1 MACKRIQDVPLEDRP
16 REKMLQKGAQSLS
29 DVELLAVLLGS
40 GTKHASVFT
49 VAGRLLKLLDE
60 NGSNVTVEG
69 LRAVGGVGVAKAS
82 LVVAAMEFARRRIRP
97 RNIKISFPP
106 DVYPLIR
113 HIADRRQE
121 HFLCISLN
129 GANEVIAVRTVSVG
143 LVNRA
148 LVHPREVFADPITDR
163 ASAIIVAHNHPSGN
177 LMPSQD
183 DLAITRQLKEAG
195 HTLGIKLLDHL
206 IFNHEGYHSML
217 ELGQL

>member
-1 MACKRIQDVPLEDRP
+1 MAGKRIQDVPLEDRP
-16 REKMLQKGAQSLS
+16 REKMLQRGAQSLS
-29 DVELLAVLLGS
+29 DAELLAVLIGS
-40 GTKHASVFT
+40 GTKNADVFA
-49 VAGRLLKLLDE
+49 VAGRMLRFLDE
-60 NGSNVTVEG
+60 KGSSVTVDG
-69 LRAVGGVGVAKAS
+69 LRSIEGVGPAKAS
-82 LVVAAMEFARRRIRP
+82 LVVAALEFARRRIRP
-97 RNIKISFPP
+97 RNMKISFPP

-148 LVHPREVFADPITDR
+148 LVHPREVYADPITDR
-163 ASAIIVAHNHPSGN
+163 ASAVIVAHNHPSGN
-177 LMPSQD
+177 LTPSQD

-206 IFNHEGYHSML
+206 VFNHEGYHSLL
-217 ELGQL
+217 EKGQL